1 MGLRQKLSRCL
12 WIGTLPLM
20 VGFTVSVAPAQA
32 ATMTLSRSTAY
43 FTNFSHNPVF
53 GRVEPFAEQDS
64 VATDGEAGIT
74 GTAFGVFDNRRTS
87 NQKTYAESTSEV
99 KGGGNGRVY
108 RAEANSTARI
118 TGFGFDVGAGETFSF
133 SLRGLLELVGEISNF
148 QYETAIAEGSIAFAV
163 IDADTNETLDAFG
176 VEGTLNV
183 DKETDSDIYN
193 IGKIGTNF
201 FLEQSTAGLISS
213 PGMPRPVEFITSGFW
228 GGYSRRFDQDT
239 RLTLIEIKQNYGLV
253 KAPEASTIAGLAIV
267 GASVIG
273 SSVLRKRKASVVK
286 A

>member
-1 MGLRQKLSRCL
+1 MPMMAGL
-12 WIGTLPLM
+12 TLA
-20 VGFTVSVAPAQA
+20 VAPTQA
-32 ATMTLSRSTAY
+32 ATMTLSRSTAF
-43 FTNFSHNPVF
+43 FTSFSHNPFVA
-53 GRVEPFAEQDS
+53 RVEPFAEQDS
-64 VATDGEAGIT
+64 IATDGSAGIT
-74 GTAFGVFDNRRTS
+74 GTASGVFDNRRIGGARTF
-87 NQKTYAESTSEV
+87 AESTSEV
-99 KGGGNGRVY
+99 KGSGEGRVY

-118 TGFGFDVGAGETFSF
+118 TGLGFDVGAGETFSF

-163 IDADTNETLDAFG
+163 INADTGETLDAFG

-183 DKETDSDIYN
+183 DKETDNDIYN

-213 PGMPRPVEFITSGFW
+213 PGIPRPVEFITSGFW
-228 GGYSRRFDQDT
+228 GGYSRRFDEDT
-239 RLTLIEIKQNYGLV
+239 QLTLIEIKQNYGLV

-273 SSVLRKRKASVVK
+273 SSVLRKRKANVVK